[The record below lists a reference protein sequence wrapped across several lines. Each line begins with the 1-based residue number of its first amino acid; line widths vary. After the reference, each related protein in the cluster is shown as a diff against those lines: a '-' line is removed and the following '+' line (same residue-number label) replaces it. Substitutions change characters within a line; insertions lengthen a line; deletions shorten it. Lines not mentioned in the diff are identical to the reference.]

1 MRPTVDGDRKGAHR
15 PLFPASGL
23 FLVTLL
29 GYVWGIDTGCR
40 TSSDLPCDRKVQ
52 EGQFSV
58 FSKVLSLL
66 LRTL

>member
-1 MRPTVDGDRKGAHR
+1 MALRLDHDAVC
-15 PLFPASGL
+15 LQVISG
-23 FLVTLL
+23 
-29 GYVWGIDTGCR
+29 YWM
-40 TSSDLPCDRKVQ
+40 TSSDPPCDRKVQ